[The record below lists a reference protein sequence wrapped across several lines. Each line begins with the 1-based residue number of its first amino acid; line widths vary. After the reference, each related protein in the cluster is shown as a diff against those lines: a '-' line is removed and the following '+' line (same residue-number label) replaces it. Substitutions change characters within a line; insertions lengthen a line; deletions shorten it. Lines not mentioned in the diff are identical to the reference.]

1 VSVGE
6 QSAPGSANV
15 GSASVGS
22 VSVGSVSVGSV
33 SAGWVRSATLAL
45 FVVLGLAYPA
55 HAQDRDGD
63 GAYERW
69 DSYVT
74 LELTAGAMA
83 STRDGEWRL
92 GPAAELRTRVLDA
105 AGPFVAFQWDA
116 LGEGTLVAGVELR
129 PLWPALFLLDASIG
143 HEWLDLFVQSISV
156 ELGAAFLP
164 LGEADPGVAFAWG
177 AAIDL
182 PFVLPSRASAPLQ
195 GVGLRLQLRR
205 VRVEERA
212 LEAPEA
218 SDVWSIGATLRASF
232 GAGRGRSGGARWR

>member
-1 VSVGE
+1 MSVEG
-6 QSAPGSANV
+6 QSAIGEASARAC
-15 GSASVGS
+15 SASE
-22 VSVGSVSVGSV
+22 
-33 SAGWVRSATLAL
+33 RSARLAGARGARAASLAL
-45 FVVLGLAYPA
+45 FVACSVVGFARPA
-55 HAQDRDGD
+55 HAQPRDGD

-74 LELTAGAMA
+74 VELAAGAMA
-83 STRDGEWRL
+83 STRDGDWRV
-92 GPAAELRTRVLDA
+92 GPVAELRTRVLDA

-116 LGEGTLVAGVELR
+116 LGEGTLVAGIELR

-164 LGEADPGVAFAWG
+164 LGADDPGVAFAWG

-182 PFVLPSRASAPLQ
+182 PFVPPSRASAPLQ

-205 VRVEERA
+205 VRVDERA
-212 LEAPEA
+212 LEAPAA
-218 SDVWSIGATLRASF
+218 SDVWSIGATLRVSF

>member
-1 VSVGE
+1 VL
-6 QSAPGSANV
+6 SAPSSAPRV
-15 GSASVGS
+15 LSAPSSAPRVRSVLRS
-22 VSVGSVSVGSV
+22 SR
-33 SAGWVRSATLAL
+33 VRSALVLA
-45 FVVLGLAYPA
+45 FVCLVLGLAQPA
-55 HAQDRDGD
+55 NAQDGD

-74 LELTAGAMA
+74 VELTAGALA
-83 STRDGEWRL
+83 STRDGQWRI
-92 GPAAELRTRVLDA
+92 GPVAELRTRILDA

-116 LGEGTLVAGVELR
+116 AGEGTVVAGIELR

-143 HEWLDLFVQSISV
+143 NEWLDLFVQSLSV

-164 LGEADPGVAFAWG
+164 LGADDPGLAFAWG

-182 PFVLPSRASAPLQ
+182 PFVLPSRAPAPLH

-205 VRVEERA
+205 VRVDERA

-218 SDVWSIGATLRASF
+218 ADAWSIGATLRASF

>member
-1 VSVGE
+1 
-6 QSAPGSANV
+6 
-15 GSASVGS
+15 VGS